1 MQSEFNKGASYA
13 RDLIVANII
22 GMQNEIVDK
31 DSPKYETLQ
40 ELLEHI
46 TTNYGNF
53 SKPFEG

>member
-22 GMQNEIVDK
+22 GMQNETIDK
-31 DSPKYETLQ
+31 DSPRYNTLQ

-46 TTNYGNF
+46 TKSYGDF
-53 SKPFEG
+53 SKPFKG